1 MLEVGG
7 KQLARSTI
15 QTILEQLE
23 FFQTQRPQWVTYHF
37 PKIDQRGRVEYSDI
51 ETMTPQEADSVRHL
65 LASQILHGRR
75 KIWNR
80 KAQSVG
86 FLNKDEAD
94 EEDSDNE
101 WIIRVRLLKEALE
114 DLCKVYSLSDPL

>member
-51 ETMTPQEADSVRHL
+51 ETMTRQEADSVRHL